1 MLGSKSCKLNFSSMC
16 TENYQKYK
24 LDFEEAEE
32 SEIVEKARETQEKK
46 KKIYFATLTML
57 KPLTVWNTTNCRK
70 LFKRWEY
77 QTTLPVS

>member
-32 SEIVEKARETQEKK
+32 SKIVEKARETQEKK
-46 KKIYFATLTML
+46 KKNLLCYTDYAKTSDG
-57 KPLTVWNTTNCRK
+57 VEYNK
-70 LFKRWEY
+70 L
-77 QTTLPVS
+77 